1 MFSLENEETLKRP
14 LTLTI
19 HKEIEEILKRRDAE
33 LTRKEYDAKR
43 YKLNSEKYIQRT
55 VNYRLQLKE
64 DIPRMKA
71 KILEELRK
79 GKKIWLTKKTMIKY
93 GITHDKTTNIYS

>member
-1 MFSLENEETLKRP
+1 MALTIHSIFSFEENETLKRQA
-14 LTLTI
+14 T
-19 HKEIEEILKRRDAE
+19 ELK
-33 LTRKEYDAKR
+33 RKEYDAKR

-55 VNYRLQLKE
+55 VNYRIQLKE

-71 KILEELRK
+71 KILEELTT
-79 GKKIWLTKKTMIKY
+79 GKKIWLTKKTMLRY